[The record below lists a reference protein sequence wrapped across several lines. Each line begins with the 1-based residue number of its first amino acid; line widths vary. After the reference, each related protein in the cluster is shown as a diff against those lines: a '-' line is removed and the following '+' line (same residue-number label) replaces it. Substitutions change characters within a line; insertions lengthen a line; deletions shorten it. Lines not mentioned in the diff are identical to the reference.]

1 VGIVRIIL
9 YCLLV
14 HQRRL
19 ELHCFA
25 RELPPRSTGFNA
37 ENRLYLFA
45 LTMPRKKLLGLAIAS
60 WSERP
65 LRILDSRDMPIPR
78 EIALRCIGHSK
89 SPLPICGIVPGGAFN
104 EPPQSKDYRGQ
115 IMISRGDKLWTTC
128 GAGAGAPSHHRRS
141 SPANRFL
148 EVAVAPAE
156 V

>member
-45 LTMPRKKLLGLAIAS
+45 LTMPRNSVWALAIAS

-65 LRILDSRDMPIPR
+65 LSILDGRDMPLPC
-78 EIALRCIGHSK
+78 EIAPYWALQIAARNLRY
-89 SPLPICGIVPGGAFN
+89 GAGWRASN

-128 GAGAGAPSHHRRS
+128 GARAGAPCHI
-141 SPANRFL
+141 
-148 EVAVAPAE
+148 
-156 V
+156 